1 MALSLN
7 LEFMPGIGG
16 PAHYRS
22 AFEAA
27 VYALDHRK
35 APMASNRP
43 SSRLEEK
50 LRHLW
55 HRTDLLRTLL
65 SRRMLVAFIMG
76 FAAGLPLLLTIGV
89 LQAWMKDAGVDL
101 SVIGLMNL
109 VQIPY
114 TWKFLWAPL
123 LDRYAIPLLGRRKGW
138 LTIAQLALIAAIA
151 VLGLSDP
158 QQHFGLMALAACLV
172 AFFSATQDIVIDAY
186 RREDLPDNE
195 LGLGSSLYIYGYRLG
210 MLLAGGGG
218 LIMADHMPFSQ
229 VYGLM
234 ALCLLPCLLT
244 TWLTPEPPVV
254 AGTPQ
259 TLKEAVVA
267 PLIEYFR
274 RPEAVWMLVFILF
287 YKVGDTMASAISTP
301 FYLDIGFSKSQVGAV
316 VKLFGFW
323 ATIAG
328 AGIGG
333 LMLLRLGIARCLWIF
348 GVLQALSTAG
358 FAVLARMGD
367 HLPALAGVIAFEN
380 FSSGMGTSA
389 FVAFMASITNKKFTA
404 TQYALLS
411 SLMGIPRVFASAPT
425 GFMAKYLGWEGF
437 FIFCTLIAI
446 PGMLMLV
453 KFAPWN
459 PHQVE
464 VSPETANRN
473 HG

>member
-1 MALSLN
+1 MT
-7 LEFMPGIGG
+7 
-16 PAHYRS
+16 
-22 AFEAA
+22 AA
-27 VYALDHRK
+27 TIVKVLV
-35 APMASNRP
+35 
-43 SSRLEEK
+43 
-50 LRHLW
+50 
-55 HRTDLLRTLL
+55 
-65 SRRMLVAFIMG
+65 SRRMLVALIMG

-101 SVIGLMNL
+101 TIIGLMNL

-123 LDRYAIPLLGRRKGW
+123 LDRYAIPFLGRRKGW
-138 LTIAQLALIAAIA
+138 LLLAQLALITAIIG
-151 VLGLSDP
+151 LGMSDP
-158 QQHFGLMALAACLV
+158 RNHFGALVLMACLV

-186 RREDLPDNE
+186 RREDLPDQE

-229 VYGLM
+229 VYAIM
-234 ALCLLPCLLT
+234 ALCLLPCLVT

-254 AGTPQ
+254 EGAPT

-267 PLIEYFR
+267 PLVEYLQ
-274 RPEAVWMLVFILF
+274 RPEAYWMLTFILF
-287 YKVGDTMASAISTP
+287 YKIGDTMASAISTP
-301 FYLDIGFSKSQVGAV
+301 FYLDIGFSKSEVGAV

-333 LMLLRLGIARCLWIF
+333 VTILKLGIARCLWIF
-348 GVLQALSTAG
+348 GVLQALSTAC
-358 FAVLARMGD
+358 FALLARVGE
-367 HLPALAGVIAFEN
+367 HLPTLAGVIAFEN

-411 SLMGIPRVFASAPT
+411 SLMGMPRVFASAPT

-437 FIFCTLIAI
+437 FIFCTLIAV
-446 PGMLMLV
+446 PGMLMLT

-459 PHQVE
+459 DQRPRTV
-464 VSPETANRN
+464 V
-473 HG
+473 